1 MLGLVVAISGLVSSL
16 ADEAMAGEAARSPYE
31 ARPLPL
37 GPETTLEQVHKRQLE
52 QVTTTVTFSLQMV
65 CLLYV
70 LCVISQEFLKDRKTE
85 PYHHLLYA

>member
-52 QVTTTVTFSLQMV
+52 QVTITVTFSLRMV
-65 CLLYV
+65 RLHYF
-70 LCVISQEFLKDRKTE
+70 CVISVQRTF
-85 PYHHLLYA
+85 

>member
-52 QVTTTVTFSLQMV
+52 QVTINGLPPA
-65 CLLYV
+65 LL
-70 LCVISQEFLKDRKTE
+70 LCVISQDFLN
-85 PYHHLLYA
+85 PFLF

>member
-37 GPETTLEQVHKRQLE
+37 GPETTLEQVHKRQLD
-52 QVTTTVTFSLQMV
+52 QVTTTLTFSLRMV
-65 CLLYV
+65 RLHYF
-70 LCVISQEFLKDRKTE
+70 CVISVQRTF
-85 PYHHLLYA
+85 

>member
-52 QVTTTVTFSLQMV
+52 QVTTTVTFSLRMV
-65 CLLYV
+65 RLHYF
-70 LCVISQEFLKDRKTE
+70 CVISAQRTF
-85 PYHHLLYA
+85 

>member
-37 GPETTLEQVHKRQLE
+37 GPETTLEQVHKRQLD
-52 QVTTTVTFSLQMV
+52 QVPTTVALSLRMV
-65 CLLYV
+65 RLHYF
-70 LCVISQEFLKDRKTE
+70 CVISVQRTF
-85 PYHHLLYA
+85 

>member
-52 QVTTTVTFSLQMV
+52 QVTTTVTFSLRMV
-65 CLLYV
+65 RLHYF
-70 LCVISQEFLKDRKTE
+70 CVISVQRTF
-85 PYHHLLYA
+85 